1 MIYTNIIPINFDI
14 HNYFYIFAERILIMT
29 RQEFC
34 NMLAEMRQKS
44 NKKMTEICA
53 VMGVLP
59 TAIYRLEKNYNNFE
73 IDKALA
79 YIKALDVEL
88 YLQGEG
94 SEVLLNSSADFSN
107 WLKNIR
113 KGLYSQRSL
122 AEKVGCAYL
131 TIANIERG
139 ATVVRIE
146 TLLKLISIFNYCVT
160 IK

>member
-1 MIYTNIIPINFDI
+1 
-14 HNYFYIFAERILIMT
+14 MT

-34 NMLAEMRQKS
+34 NLLAAIRQQS

-53 VMGVLP
+53 AMGVLP

-79 YIKALDVEL
+79 YIKALDAEL
-88 YLQGEG
+88 YLQSES
-94 SEVLLNSSADFSN
+94 SEVLLKSSADFSS
-107 WLKNIR
+107 WLKDIR

-122 AEKVGCAYL
+122 ANQIGCAYL

-139 ATVVRIE
+139 ATVVRID
-146 TLLKLISIFNYCVT
+146 TLLKLIEIFGYT
-160 IK
+160 IKMEPK

>member
-1 MIYTNIIPINFDI
+1 MKYTT
-14 HNYFYIFAERILIMT
+14 IFVSLQKVFIMT

-34 NMLAEMRQKS
+34 DMLAAMRQKS

-79 YIKALDVEL
+79 YIKALDAEL
-88 YLQGEG
+88 YLQGES
-94 SEVLLNSSADFSN
+94 SEVLLNNSADFSS

-146 TLLKLISIFNYCVT
+146 TLLKLISIFNHCVI
-160 IK
+160 IKQISK

>member
-1 MIYTNIIPINFDI
+1 
-14 HNYFYIFAERILIMT
+14 MT

-34 NMLAEMRQKS
+34 DMLAAIRQKS

-79 YIKALDVEL
+79 YIKALDAEL
-88 YLQGEG
+88 YLQGKNT
-94 SEVLLNSSADFSN
+94 EVLLNSSTDFSS
-107 WLKNIR
+107 WLKDIR

-139 ATVVRIE
+139 AD
-146 TLLKLISIFNYCVT
+146 
-160 IK
+160 

>member
-1 MIYTNIIPINFDI
+1 
-14 HNYFYIFAERILIMT
+14 
-29 RQEFC
+29 
-34 NMLAEMRQKS
+34 MLAAMRQKS

-79 YIKALDVEL
+79 YIKVLDAEL
-88 YLQGEG
+88 YLQGKN
-94 SEVLLNSSADFSN
+94 SEVLLNSSTDFSC
-107 WLKNIR
+107 WLKDIR

-122 AEKVGCAYL
+122 AEQVGCAYL

-146 TLLKLISIFNYCVT
+146 TLLKLISIFNYCVV
-160 IK
+160 IKQISK